1 MDAQHQIKRNLNA
14 PAAVERIE
22 AMIREDAE
30 LHRTGLAGRLCE
42 EFGFFDARGRA
53 QVSGCLA
60 ALRALERAG
69 RIGLPP
75 ARTGGGSCARSAPAA
90 AVAPP
95 SGVPDEA
102 GRVRG
107 LSIVLVEDAAQRE
120 VWHALMA
127 AEHPRGAGPLV
138 GCQLRYLVS
147 SAHGWLGAAG
157 VAASALQLAARD
169 RWIGWDA
176 ARRRAHL
183 HRVVGLSRFLIRPG
197 VKCRNLASH
206 VLGRV
211 LRRLPADFEA
221 RYGYTPYL
229 VET

>member
-14 PAAVERIE
+14 PAALERIE

-30 LHRTGLAGRLCE
+30 LHRTGLAGRVCE

-95 SGVPDEA
+95 SG
-102 GRVRG
+102 
-107 LSIVLVEDAAQRE
+107 
-120 VWHALMA
+120 
-127 AEHPRGAGPLV
+127 
-138 GCQLRYLVS
+138 
-147 SAHGWLGAAG
+147 
-157 VAASALQLAARD
+157 
-169 RWIGWDA
+169 
-176 ARRRAHL
+176 
-183 HRVVGLSRFLIRPG
+183 SR
-197 VKCRNLASH
+197 
-206 VLGRV
+206 
-211 LRRLPADFEA
+211 
-221 RYGYTPYL
+221 
-229 VET
+229 